1 MAVKIRLSR
10 AGKKGVPFHTVVVTD
25 SRKKRDGAIIENIGT
40 YDGLNAKVVLFN
52 EQSYLSWIAK
62 GAQPTDSA
70 KKVYKLHK
78 KSTSAVVSPEPEA
91 KPKKTTKKQAQSS
104 STVDTQGTS
113 VAAESKE

>member
-40 YDGLNAKVVLFN
+40 YDGLNGKIILFN
-52 EQSYLSWIAK
+52 EQSYLHWISK

-78 KSTSAVVSPEPEA
+78 KTSNPAPTQEPVA
-91 KPKKTTKKQAQSS
+91 KPKKTTTKKQAQSS
-104 STVDTQGTS
+104 TVDAQPAS
-113 VAAESKE
+113 MAAEAKE